1 LTSETKGDFIW
12 ALYLRNSDTSM
23 KRFEGEDDSNG

>member
-1 LTSETKGDFIW
+1 
-12 ALYLRNSDTSM
+12 M